1 MLTHGTLTVGIVGAG
16 RVGRTLGRGLRVAG
30 WRVGPVITRGTAT
43 ARQAVR
49 AIGDGQA
56 HADLTRQLLAVDLV
70 LVCAPDGEI
79 AGLARRLAE
88 LGGKEWRGRIV
99 LHASGCLDSRE
110 LWPLGECGAATGSL
124 YPVQVLNRRGVTP
137 LDGCFFEIEGSPTA
151 MRAAR
156 RICRDLGGVPL
167 SISTGGKSACY
178 AARCFV
184 CPLLAASF
192 ETGTRVLMA
201 QGLTRRQATRVL
213 EPLARQTLD
222 RGFRLGPRPTAS
234 GSTRARR
241 ARRIARGAQALGRF
255 PRPYRDAYVA
265 LERLRVSLAE
275 TGGAPKKSPA
285 VVPPRALAAAAG
297 AGKQSGGEKS

>member
-16 RVGRTLGRGLRVAG
+16 RVGRTLGRGLRAAG
-30 WRVGPVITRGTAT
+30 WRVGPVITRRQTT

-49 AIGDGQA
+49 AIGDGQP
-56 HADLTRQLLAVDLV
+56 HAELTRQLLAADLV
-70 LVCAPDGEI
+70 LVCAPDAEI
-79 AGLARRLAE
+79 GGLARRLAE

-99 LHASGCLDSRE
+99 LHASACLDSRE

-124 YPVQVLNRRGVTP
+124 YPVQVFSRRGTTP
-137 LDGCFFEIEGSPTA
+137 LDGCFFEIEGSATA

-167 SISTGGKSACY
+167 SISAGGKSACY

-192 ETGTRVLMA
+192 ETGTRILMA

-213 EPLARQTLD
+213 EPLARRTLD
-222 RGFRLGPRPTAS
+222 SGFRLGPRAAAS

-241 ARRIARGAQALGRF
+241 ARRIARGAQALSRF
-255 PRPYRDAYVA
+255 PRPYRDAYLA
-265 LERLRVSLAE
+265 LERLRASLAA

-285 VVPPRALAAAAG
+285 VVPPRAFAAAVG
-297 AGKQSGGEKS
+297 EKKEFGGENS